1 MTTYI
6 ILAKNKYSLY
16 RKSNIYYNN
25 AGEKKSPVLFLYVN
39 RKLFFK
45 CKFNNMENYIIK
57 INLIVEKYIF

>member
-1 MTTYI
+1 MRIIKWITVGMTTYI

-25 AGEKKSPVLFLYVN
+25 AGEKKSLVLFLYVN

-45 CKFNNMENYIIK
+45 MQI
-57 INLIVEKYIF
+57 